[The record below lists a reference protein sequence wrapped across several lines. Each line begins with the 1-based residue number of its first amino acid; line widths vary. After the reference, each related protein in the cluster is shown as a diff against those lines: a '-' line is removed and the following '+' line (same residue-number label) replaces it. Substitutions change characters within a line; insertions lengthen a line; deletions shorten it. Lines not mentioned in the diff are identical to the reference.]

1 MTEHKAFEGVKVFD
15 MTQGVAG
22 PHCTMLLALH
32 GAEVVKIEPMDG
44 DWGRQLGERNGD
56 HCAHSIAFNRGKRS
70 IALDL
75 KKSEGMAILRQ
86 LAARADVVAESF
98 RPGVMERLGLG
109 YKALSAA
116 NPALVYFCVSGFGQ
130 VGPYNRRPTVD
141 SLIQAFSGMMV
152 MNRTSDG
159 VPHRQ
164 GMIAVDVLT
173 GLYGFNAVSA
183 ALMRRFR
190 FGQGSHIDNSMMMAT
205 AAFQGAKLMEHRFS
219 RGKPPP
225 LYVPA
230 GMFKTADGYIVIS
243 SMRQHH
249 FKALCQ
255 LLGRAEYADD
265 PRFATHESRIAH
277 AGAINQALAGAFPS
291 RTTAEWLELLHEGGV
306 FAERVNDYDD
316 YMASEQVA
324 AMGAL
329 DWMEAA
335 GVGSLPIANI
345 PGLPPARDEDAALRH
360 SPHIGE
366 NSREILDGLGYAP
379 AAIDRL
385 IAARVIRAA

>member
-1 MTEHKAFEGVKVFD
+1 MAEHKAFEGVKVFD

-32 GAEVVKIEPMDG
+32 GADVLKIEPLDG
-44 DWGRQLGERNGD
+44 DWGRQLGERRGD
-56 HCAHSIAFNRGKRS
+56 HCAHSVAFNRGKRS

-75 KKSEGMAILRQ
+75 KKPAGIAIAKK
-86 LAARADVVAESF
+86 LAAQADVVTESF
-98 RPGVMERLGLG
+98 RPGVMERLGMG
-109 YKALSAA
+109 YKTLSAA
-116 NPALVYFCVSGFGQ
+116 NAKQIYFCVSGFGQ
-130 VGPYNRRPTVD
+130 IGPYSKRPTVD

-183 ALMRRFR
+183 ALMRQFR
-190 FGQGSHIDNSMMMAT
+190 FGEGSYIDNSMMMAT
-205 AAFQGAKLMEHRFS
+205 AAFQGAKLMEHVWS
-219 RGKPPP
+219 HGKPPP

-255 LLGRAEYADD
+255 ALGRAEYADD
-265 PRFATHESRIAH
+265 PRFETHESRIAN
-277 AGAINQALAGAFPS
+277 AATINQALGSAFPAK
-291 RTTAEWLELLHEGGV
+291 TTAEWLTVLHEGGV
-306 FAERVNDYDD
+306 FAERVNNYDD

-324 AMGAL
+324 SMGAV
-329 DWMEAA
+329 DWLEED
-335 GVGSLPIANI
+335 GVGKLPIANI
-345 PGLPPARDEDAALRH
+345 PGLPPARDEAAARH
-360 SPHIGE
+360 APHIGE
-366 NSREILDGLGYAP
+366 NSRDVLSGLGYSP
-379 AAIDRL
+379 AQIDML
-385 IAARVIRAA
+385 IEDRVVGAA